1 MPSLVTR
8 GKPAARFAHTLAL
21 AALACELSTAAAA
34 AAAAAA
40 AEPAPAIEYRAVF
53 VDGIRVA
60 YREAGPRDAPTL
72 LLLHGFPSSSFMYRD
87 LIPRLADR
95 WRVIAPDYPGFGDS
109 DFPPPGEYEYTFAQ
123 LARTLDR
130 FTAELSLSHYALYIQ
145 DYGAPIGLR
154 LALAH
159 PERVS
164 ALIVQNGNAYEE
176 GLSGAWDPLKAF
188 WRDPS
193 RDNRERLRGWLTP
206 AGIRQQ
212 YLAGVP
218 EALHARFTPDT
229 WTLDWARL
237 SRPGNLDM
245 QIGLFGDYRA
255 NVALYPRFQE
265 FLRTRRPPTL
275 IVWGRHDPFFTEAGA
290 GAYLRDLPD
299 AELHLLET
307 GHFALE
313 THAAEI
319 AALMRDFL
327 ARRPRDGSRPHS

>member
-8 GKPAARFAHTLAL
+8 GKPAARFARTLAL
-21 AALACELSTAAAA
+21 AALACELSNGAAAA
-34 AAAAAA
+34 
-40 AEPAPAIEYRAVF
+40 PAPSVEYRAVYI
-53 VDGIRVA
+53 DGVRVS
-60 YREAGPRDAPTL
+60 YREAGPRNAPTL
-72 LLLHGFPSSSFMYRD
+72 LLLHGFPSSSFMFRD

-95 WRVIAPDYPGFGDS
+95 WHVIAPDYPGFGDS
-109 DFPPPGEYEYTFAQ
+109 DFPPPGEYEYSFAQ
-123 LARTLDR
+123 LARTLDQ
-130 FTAELSLSHYALYIQ
+130 FTAALGLSRYALYIQ

-193 RDNRERLRGWLTP
+193 KENRERLRGWLTP
-206 AGIRQQ
+206 EGIRQQ
-212 YLAGVP
+212 YVAGVP
-218 EALHARFTPDT
+218 ETLHTRFTPDA

-237 SRPGNLDM
+237 SRPGNLDV
-245 QIGLFGDYRA
+245 QIGLFGDYRG
-255 NVALYPRFQE
+255 NVSLYPRFQE

-290 GAYLRDLPD
+290 RAYLRDIPD
-299 AELHLLET
+299 AELHLLDT

-319 AALMRDFL
+319 AALMGDFL
-327 ARRPRDGSRPHS
+327 GRRLPAGSRPHS